1 MWGYIMAK
9 NKVIA
14 GDYVKYRVKAGWNTI
29 VFQPP
34 LLSRHDKII
43 NIDST
48 TVQSYQLVNS
58 EYRNSAVSGF
68 IRGLIGKYFFGL
80 LGMLVGIFS
89 SRSRGVYTVSLNFHD
104 GKRSLIEIGDRQ
116 YKVLIKSV
124 F

>member
-1 MWGYIMAK
+1 MAK

-14 GDYVKYRVKAGWNTI
+14 GDYLRYRVKVGWSTI
-29 VFQPP
+29 VFKPP

-58 EYRNSAVSGF
+58 EYRKSAVSGI
-68 IRGLIGKYFFGL
+68 IRGLIGKLLFGL
-80 LGMLVGIFS
+80 LGMLGGLYS
-89 SRSRGVYTVSLNFHD
+89 AKSRGVYMVSLNFYD
-104 GKRSLIEIGDRQ
+104 GRRSLIEIGDRQ
-116 YKVLIKSV
+116 YKALIKSV